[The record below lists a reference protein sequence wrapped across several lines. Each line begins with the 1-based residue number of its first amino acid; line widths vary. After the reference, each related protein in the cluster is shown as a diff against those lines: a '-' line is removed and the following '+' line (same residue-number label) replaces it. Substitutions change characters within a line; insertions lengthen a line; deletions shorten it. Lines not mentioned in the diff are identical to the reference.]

1 MTTPADELPDFA
13 SLTYDEQ
20 RAFLGLP
27 DVRTEMAI
35 VRLGLAWKQIG
46 RTFETMCEIIG
57 VTAESMRAAFGPF
70 AEDAARTL
78 TGAESEPTQSDFAK
92 VQ

>member
-1 MTTPADELPDFA
+1 MTHNNKLPDFA

-27 DVRTEMAI
+27 DVRGDVARARLALAWQ
-35 VRLGLAWKQIG
+35 RLGRSFADMGEQIG
-46 RTFETMCEIIG
+46 IALEPI
-57 VTAESMRAAFGPF
+57 RAVLAPLV
-70 AEDAARTL
+70 EDVA
-78 TGAESEPTQSDFAK
+78 TGYEREPTQSDFAK

>member
-1 MTTPADELPDFA
+1 MTHTDELPDFA

-27 DVRTEMAI
+27 DIRGEIATA
-35 VRLGLAWKQIG
+35 RLALAWKQIG
-46 RTFETMCEIIG
+46 RSFEDMCAIIG
-57 VTAESMRAAFGPF
+57 VAAESVRAAFGPF
-70 AEDAARTL
+70 AEDAARMF
-78 TGAESEPTQSDFAK
+78 AAEPTQSDFAK